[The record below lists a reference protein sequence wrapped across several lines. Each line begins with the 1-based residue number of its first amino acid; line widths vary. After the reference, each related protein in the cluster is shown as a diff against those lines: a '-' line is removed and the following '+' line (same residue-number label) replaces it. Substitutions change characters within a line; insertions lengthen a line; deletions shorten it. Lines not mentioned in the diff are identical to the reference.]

1 MMKIRTRI
9 LLVAVLFM
17 WVGAT
22 AQIDKTANVFLIT
35 LDGVRWQDVYHG
47 LDTALV
53 QSNYTEGKELLNK
66 MFSGSSPEES
76 REKIMP
82 FFWNTIAK
90 DGQLYGNR
98 TKGSKVDLTNKML
111 FSYPGYNEILT
122 GKADDAHID
131 SNGKNYNKNVTV
143 LELANK
149 QERYTGKV
157 AAFASWDVF
166 PFIINDKRSEIPVN
180 AGYMNAQGDLSGRE
194 IFLNEMQR
202 QAPVIWE
209 SVRLD
214 VFTHHYAKEYVKKNH
229 PKVVYISYGETDDF
243 AHGGKFDFYMK
254 SLHNTDALIADLW
267 QYVQQDDFYKDN
279 TYFIITTDHGRGSG
293 ILEDSKWT
301 SHGSNVK
308 GAQHTWMAILGPN
321 VKPVGEAVNG
331 QLYTDQLAPTIAE
344 ILDVD
349 VDIQTMPAKPIN
361 LK

>member
-9 LLVAVLFM
+9 LLVAMLFM

-53 QSNYTEGKELLNK
+53 QSNYTEDKELLNK

-111 FSYPGYNEILT
+111 FSYPGYSEILT

-131 SNGKNYNKNVTV
+131 SNDKNYNKNVTV

-149 QERYTGKV
+149 QERYKGKV

-166 PFIINDKRSEIPVN
+166 PFIINDKRSGIPVN

-194 IFLNEMQR
+194 IFLNEIQR
-202 QAPVIWE
+202 QAPIIWE

-214 VFTHHYAKEYVKKNH
+214 VFTHHYAKEYVKKNR

-279 TYFIITTDHGRGSG
+279 TYFIITTDHGRGDG
-293 ILEDSKWT
+293 VQKDSKWT

-321 VKPVGEAVNG
+321 LKSVGEAVDG
-331 QLYTDQLAPTIAE
+331 QLYTDQLAPTIAK